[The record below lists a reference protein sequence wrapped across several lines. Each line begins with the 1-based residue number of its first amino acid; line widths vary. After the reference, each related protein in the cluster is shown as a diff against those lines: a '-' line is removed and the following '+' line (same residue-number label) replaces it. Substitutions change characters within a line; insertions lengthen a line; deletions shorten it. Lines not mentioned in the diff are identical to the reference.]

1 MKKFSTIMCTVLSA
15 GLLIS
20 LGSCKSQKEK
30 DKIDADNKET
40 AIKIA
45 EEYFGKDFDYDFDFY
60 GGGGEGDASAD
71 IYVFTDGKTFNC
83 VSIPTKENAPDS
95 RVYYD
100 CDLHQFESGRWQL
113 QDWENSEKVK

>member
-1 MKKFSTIMCTVLSA
+1 MKKYSSLIITILNAVM
-15 GLLIS
+15 LIS
-20 LGSCKSQKEK
+20 LASCKSPKEQEK
-30 DKIDADNKET
+30 TDAENKKQ

-45 EEYFGKDFDYDFDFY
+45 EEYFGKNFDYDFDFY

>member
-1 MKKFSTIMCTVLSA
+1 MKRFSNILFAVLSA

-20 LGSCKSQKEK
+20 LSSCKSQEEK
-30 DKIDADNKET
+30 KKNDADNKKK
-40 AIKIA
+40 AIGIA
-45 EEYFGKDFDYDFDFY
+45 EEYFGESYKYDFDFY

-83 VSIPTKENAPDS
+83 VSVPTKENAPDS